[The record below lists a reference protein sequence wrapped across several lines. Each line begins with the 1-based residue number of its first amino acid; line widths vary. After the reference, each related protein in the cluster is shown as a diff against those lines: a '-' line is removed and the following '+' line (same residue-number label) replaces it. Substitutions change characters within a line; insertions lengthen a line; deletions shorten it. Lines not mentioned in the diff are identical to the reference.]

1 MNLMKKITAFIII
14 ALSLSSCVSIR
25 VFNDLESRYAQLKDN
40 FNRQT
45 KSIETLN
52 TEIKDLTEKFITLE
66 NTLEETE
73 KSLNQKQQKIEK
85 LESSL
90 DLLKLNSE
98 TALKESIA
106 ENESLLDKIALREN
120 ELTDRMARVDELE
133 GLIARQEEAMRS
145 LKEKLSDALL
155 NFEGKGLTV
164 EARDGK
170 VYVSMENK
178 LLFRSGSW
186 TVESDGE
193 RAIAGLGSVL
203 ADNPD
208 ISVLIEGHT
217 DNVPYSGKGPL
228 KGNWDLST
236 KRATAIVKQLLE
248 NPDILPQ
255 NLTAAGRGE
264 YLPIA
269 PNSTRVGR
277 ASNRRIEVVLSP
289 QLDEIKQ
296 IINTID

>member
-1 MNLMKKITAFIII
+1 MKKITAFIVIL
-14 ALSLSSCVSIR
+14 LSLNSCVSNR

-45 KSIETLN
+45 KSIENLN
-52 TEIKDLTEKFITLE
+52 TEIKDLTKKFITLE
-66 NTLEETE
+66 ETLEITE
-73 KSLNQKQQKIEK
+73 DSLNQKQQKLEQ
-85 LESSL
+85 LESSI
-90 DLLKLNSE
+90 DLLKQNSE
-98 TALKESIA
+98 TELKKRIA
-106 ENESLLDKIALREN
+106 ENEELMEKIAEREN
-120 ELTDRMARVDELE
+120 ELAERMARVDELE
-133 GLIARQEEAMRS
+133 GLITRQQEAMRN

-155 NFEGKGLTV
+155 NFEDKGLTV

-186 TVESDGE
+186 KVGAEG
-193 RAIAGLGSVL
+193 RLAIEELGNVL

-208 ISVLIEGHT
+208 IAILIEGHT

-236 KRATAIVKQLLE
+236 KRATAIVNQLLE

-269 PNSTRVGR
+269 PNSSRQGR
-277 ASNRRIEVVLSP
+277 AANRRIEVVLSP
-289 QLDEIKQ
+289 KLDEIKQ

>member
-1 MNLMKKITAFIII
+1 MKKIIAFIFIL
-14 ALSLSSCVSIR
+14 LSLNSCVSNR

-45 KSIETLN
+45 KSIENLN
-52 TEIKDLTEKFITLE
+52 VEIKDLTKKFITLE
-66 NTLEETE
+66 ETLEKTE
-73 KSLNQKQQKIEK
+73 DSLNQKQQKLEQ

-90 DLLKLNSE
+90 DLLKQNSE
-98 TALKESIA
+98 TELKKRIA
-106 ENESLLDKIALREN
+106 ENEELMEKIAEREN
-120 ELTDRMARVDELE
+120 ELADRMARVDELE
-133 GLIARQEEAMRS
+133 GLITRQQEAMRN

-155 NFEGKGLTV
+155 NFEDKGLTV

-186 TVESDGE
+186 TVGAEG
-193 RAIAGLGSVL
+193 RLAIEELGNVL

-208 ISVLIEGHT
+208 ITILIEGHT

-236 KRATAIVKQLLE
+236 KRATAIVNQLLE

-269 PNSTRVGR
+269 PNSSRQGR
-277 ASNRRIEVVLSP
+277 AANRRIEVVLSP
-289 QLDEIKQ
+289 KLDEIKQ

>member
-1 MNLMKKITAFIII
+1 MKKNTAFIVIL
-14 ALSLSSCVSIR
+14 LSLNSCVSNR

-45 KSIETLN
+45 KSIENLN
-52 TEIKDLTEKFITLE
+52 TEIKDLTKKFVTLKDTLE
-66 NTLEETE
+66 KTE
-73 KSLNQKQQKIEK
+73 DSLNQKQQKLEQ

-90 DLLKLNSE
+90 DLLKQNSE
-98 TALKESIA
+98 TELKKRIA
-106 ENESLLDKIALREN
+106 ENEELMEKIAEREN
-120 ELTDRMARVDELE
+120 ELADRMARVDELE
-133 GLIARQEEAMRS
+133 GLITRQQEAMRN

-155 NFEGKGLTV
+155 NFEDKGLTV

-186 TVESDGE
+186 TVGVEG
-193 RAIAGLGSVL
+193 RLAIEELGNVL

-208 ISVLIEGHT
+208 IAILIEGHT
-217 DNVPYSGKGPL
+217 DNVPYRGKGPL

-248 NPDILPQ
+248 NPDILAQ

-269 PNSTRVGR
+269 PNSTREGR
-277 ASNRRIEVVLSP
+277 ADNRRIEVVLSP

>member
-1 MNLMKKITAFIII
+1 MKKITAFIVIL
-14 ALSLSSCVSIR
+14 LSLNSCVSNR

-45 KSIETLN
+45 KSIENLN
-52 TEIKDLTEKFITLE
+52 TEIKDLTKKFII
-66 NTLEETE
+66 LEETLE
-73 KSLNQKQQKIEK
+73 KTEDSLNQKQQKLEQ
-85 LESSL
+85 LESSI
-90 DLLKLNSE
+90 DLLKQNSE
-98 TALKESIA
+98 TELQERIA
-106 ENESLLDKIALREN
+106 ENEELMEKIAEREN
-120 ELTDRMARVDELE
+120 ELADRMARVDELE
-133 GLIARQEEAMRS
+133 GLITRQQEAMRN

-155 NFEGKGLTV
+155 NFEDKGLTV

-186 TVESDGE
+186 TVGAEG
-193 RAIAGLGSVL
+193 RLAIEELGNVL

-208 ISVLIEGHT
+208 IAILIEGHT

-236 KRATAIVKQLLE
+236 KRATAIVNQLLE

-269 PNSTRVGR
+269 PNSTRQGR
-277 ASNRRIEVVLSP
+277 AANRRIEVVLSP

>member
-1 MNLMKKITAFIII
+1 MKKTVTFIIV
-14 ALSLSSCVSIR
+14 AFSLNACVSNR
-25 VFNDLESRYAQLKDN
+25 VFNDLESRYADLKTN
-40 FNRQT
+40 FNQQT
-45 KSIETLN
+45 KTIESLN
-52 TEIKDLTEKFITLE
+52 AELKDLTDKFVAQ
-66 NTLEETE
+66 ETALQQVE
-73 KSLNQKQQKIEK
+73 DNLNQKQQKLEQM
-85 LESSL
+85 ESSL

-98 TALKESIA
+98 TALQERIT
-106 ENESLLDKIALREN
+106 ENETLLEKITEREN
-120 ELTDRMARVDELE
+120 ELADRMARVDELE
-133 GLIARQEEAMRS
+133 GLIARQQEAMRT

-155 NFEGKGLTV
+155 NFEDKGLTV

-178 LLFRSGSW
+178 LLFQSGSW
-186 TVESDGE
+186 TVENEGQ
-193 RAIAGLGSVL
+193 RAIDGLGSVL

-208 ISVLIEGHT
+208 IAVLIEGHT

-236 KRATAIVKQLLE
+236 KRATAIVNQLLE
-248 NPDILPQ
+248 NPNILPQ
-255 NLTAAGRGE
+255 NLTAAGRGQ

-269 PNSTRVGR
+269 PNTTREGR
-277 ASNRRIEVVLSP
+277 AANRRIEVVLSP

>member
-1 MNLMKKITAFIII
+1 MKKIIAFIII
-14 ALSLSSCVSIR
+14 LLSLNSCVSNR

-45 KSIETLN
+45 KSIENLN
-52 TEIKDLTEKFITLE
+52 TEIKDLTKKFVTLKETLE
-66 NTLEETE
+66 ITE
-73 KSLNQKQQKIEK
+73 DSLNQKQQKLEQ

-90 DLLKLNSE
+90 DLLKQNSE
-98 TALKESIA
+98 TELKERIA
-106 ENESLLDKIALREN
+106 ENEALMEKIAEREN
-120 ELTDRMARVDELE
+120 ELADRMARVDELE
-133 GLIARQEEAMRS
+133 GLITRQQEAMRN

-155 NFEGKGLTV
+155 NFEDKGLTV

-186 TVESDGE
+186 TVGVEG
-193 RAIAGLGSVL
+193 RLAIEELGNVL

-208 ISVLIEGHT
+208 IAILIEGHT
-217 DNVPYSGKGPL
+217 DNVPYRGKGPL

-248 NPDILPQ
+248 NPDILAQ

-269 PNSTRVGR
+269 PNSTREGR
-277 ASNRRIEVVLSP
+277 AANRRIEVVLSP

>member
-1 MNLMKKITAFIII
+1 MKITAFILI
-14 ALSLSSCVSIR
+14 ALCLTSCVSNR

-40 FNRQT
+40 YNRQT

-52 TEIKDLTEKFITLE
+52 AEIKDLTKKFVA
-66 NTLEETE
+66 LEETFQE
-73 KSLNQKQQKIEK
+73 TEDSLNQKQQKLEQ

-90 DLLKLNSE
+90 DLLKQNSE
-98 TALKESIA
+98 TALKERIA
-106 ENESLLDKIALREN
+106 ENEALMEKIAEREN
-120 ELTDRMARVDELE
+120 ELADRMARVDELE
-133 GLIARQEEAMRS
+133 GLITRQQEAMRN

-155 NFEGKGLTV
+155 NFEDKGLTV

-178 LLFRSGSW
+178 LLFKSGSW
-186 TVESDGE
+186 TVGADG
-193 RAIAGLGSVL
+193 RLAIEELGNVL

-208 ISVLIEGHT
+208 IAILIEGHT

-236 KRATAIVKQLLE
+236 KRATAIVNQLLE
-248 NPDILPQ
+248 NPNILPQ

-269 PNSTRVGR
+269 PNSTREGR
-277 ASNRRIEVVLSP
+277 AANRRIEVVLSP

>member
-1 MNLMKKITAFIII
+1 MKKITAFIVIL
-14 ALSLSSCVSIR
+14 LSLNSCVSNR

-45 KSIETLN
+45 KSIENLN
-52 TEIKDLTEKFITLE
+52 TEIKDLTKKFITLE
-66 NTLEETE
+66 ETLEITE
-73 KSLNQKQQKIEK
+73 DSLNQKQQKLEQ

-90 DLLKLNSE
+90 DLLKQNSE
-98 TALKESIA
+98 TELKKRIA
-106 ENESLLDKIALREN
+106 ENEELMEKIAEREN
-120 ELTDRMARVDELE
+120 ELADRMARVDELE
-133 GLIARQEEAMRS
+133 GLITRQQEAMRK

-155 NFEGKGLTV
+155 NFEDKGLTV

-186 TVESDGE
+186 TVGAEG
-193 RAIAGLGSVL
+193 RLAIEELGNVL

-208 ISVLIEGHT
+208 IAILIEGHT

-236 KRATAIVKQLLE
+236 KRATAIVNQLLE

-269 PNSTRVGR
+269 PNSSRQGR
-277 ASNRRIEVVLSP
+277 AANRRIEVVLSP
-289 QLDEIKQ
+289 KLDEIKQ

>member
-1 MNLMKKITAFIII
+1 MKITAFILIT
-14 ALSLSSCVSIR
+14 LCLTSCVSNR

-40 FNRQT
+40 YNRQT
-45 KSIETLN
+45 KSIENLN
-52 TEIKDLTEKFITLE
+52 TEIKDLTKKFVTIE
-66 NTLEETE
+66 ETLEETE
-73 KSLNQKQQKIEK
+73 DSLNQKQQKLEQ

-90 DLLKLNSE
+90 DLLKQNSE
-98 TALKESIA
+98 TALKERIA
-106 ENESLLDKIALREN
+106 ENEALMEKIAERET
-120 ELTDRMARVDELE
+120 ELAERMARVDELE
-133 GLIARQEEAMRS
+133 GLITRQQEAMRN

-155 NFEGKGLTV
+155 NFEDKGLTV

-186 TVESDGE
+186 TVGAEG
-193 RAIAGLGSVL
+193 RLAIEELGNVL

-208 ISVLIEGHT
+208 IAILIEGHT

-236 KRATAIVKQLLE
+236 KRATAIVNQLLE

-269 PNSTRVGR
+269 ANSTRQGR
-277 ASNRRIEVVLSP
+277 AANRRIEVVLSP

-296 IINTID
+296 IINMID

>member
-1 MNLMKKITAFIII
+1 MKKSISILLIAFSVI
-14 ALSLSSCVSIR
+14 SCVSNR

-40 FNRQT
+40 YNRQT
-45 KSIETLN
+45 KNIESLN
-52 TEIKDLTEKFITLE
+52 AEIKDLTEKFVTLE
-66 NTLEETE
+66 ATLEETE
-73 KSLNQKQQKIEK
+73 DSLNEKQQNLEK

-90 DLLKLNSE
+90 DLLKQNSE
-98 TALKESIA
+98 TALKERIA
-106 ENESLLDKIALREN
+106 ENEVLLEKIAEKKN
-120 ELTDRMARVDELE
+120 ELAERMARVEELE
-133 GLIARQEEAMRS
+133 GLIARQQQAMRN

-155 NFEGKGLTV
+155 NFEDKGLTV

-186 TVESDGE
+186 KVESEGKK
-193 RAIAGLGSVL
+193 AIESLGSVL

-208 ISVLIEGHT
+208 IAVLIEGHT
-217 DNVPYSGKGPL
+217 DNIPYSGKGQL

-236 KRATAIVKQLLE
+236 KRATSIVNLLLE
-248 NPDILPQ
+248 NSYILPQ

-269 PNSTRVGR
+269 PNSTREGR
-277 ASNRRIEVVLSP
+277 AANRRIEVVLSP
-289 QLDEIKQ
+289 QLDEITQ
-296 IINTID
+296 IINTIE

>member
-1 MNLMKKITAFIII
+1 MKKNTTFIVIL
-14 ALSLSSCVSIR
+14 LSLNSCVSNR

-52 TEIKDLTEKFITLE
+52 TEIKDLTKKFVILEDTLE
-66 NTLEETE
+66 KTE
-73 KSLNQKQQKIEK
+73 DSLNQKQQKLEQ

-90 DLLKLNSE
+90 DLLKQNSE
-98 TALKESIA
+98 TELKERIT
-106 ENESLLDKIALREN
+106 ENEALMEKIAKREN
-120 ELTDRMARVDELE
+120 ELADRMARVDELE
-133 GLIARQEEAMRS
+133 GLITRQQEAMRN

-155 NFEGKGLTV
+155 NFEDKGLTV

-186 TVESDGE
+186 TVGAEG
-193 RAIAGLGSVL
+193 RLAIEELGNVL

-208 ISVLIEGHT
+208 IAILIEGHT

-236 KRATAIVKQLLE
+236 KRATAIVNQLLE

-269 PNSTRVGR
+269 PNSSRQGR
-277 ASNRRIEVVLSP
+277 AANRRIEVVLSP
-289 QLDEIKQ
+289 KLDEIKQ

>member
-1 MNLMKKITAFIII
+1 MKKITTFIVIL
-14 ALSLSSCVSIR
+14 LSLNSCVSNR

-45 KSIETLN
+45 KSIENLN
-52 TEIKDLTEKFITLE
+52 TEIKDLTKKFVTLKETLE
-66 NTLEETE
+66 ITE
-73 KSLNQKQQKIEK
+73 DSLNQKQQKLEQ

-90 DLLKLNSE
+90 DLLKQNSE
-98 TALKESIA
+98 TELKERIA
-106 ENESLLDKIALREN
+106 ENEALMEKIAEREN
-120 ELTDRMARVDELE
+120 ELADRMARVDELE
-133 GLIARQEEAMRS
+133 GLITRQQEAMRN

-155 NFEGKGLTV
+155 NFEDKGLTV

-186 TVESDGE
+186 TVGVEG
-193 RAIAGLGSVL
+193 RLAIEELGNVL

-208 ISVLIEGHT
+208 IAILIEGHT
-217 DNVPYSGKGPL
+217 DNVPYRGKGPL

-248 NPDILPQ
+248 NPDILAQ

-269 PNSTRVGR
+269 PNSTREGR
-277 ASNRRIEVVLSP
+277 AANRRIEVVLSP

>member
-1 MNLMKKITAFIII
+1 MKKIIPIILIAF
-14 ALSLSSCVSIR
+14 SLSSCVSNR
-25 VFNDLESRYAQLKDN
+25 VFNNLESRYAQLKDN

-45 KSIETLN
+45 KNIESLH
-52 TEIKDLTEKFITLE
+52 EELTDFKEKYDALQL
-66 NTLEETE
+66 TLEETE
-73 KSLNQKQQKIEK
+73 DSLNQKQQNIEQ

-98 TALKESIA
+98 MALRERIT
-106 ENESLLDKIALREN
+106 ENQALLEKITQREN
-120 ELTDRMARVDELE
+120 ELAVRMARVDELE
-133 GLIARQEEAMRS
+133 GLIARQQETMRN

-155 NFEGKGLTV
+155 NFEDKGLTV

-170 VYVSMENK
+170 VYISMENK

-186 TVESDGE
+186 KVESEGKK
-193 RAIAGLGSVL
+193 AISGLAGVL

-236 KRATAIVKQLLE
+236 KRATAIVNLLLD
-248 NPDILPQ
+248 NPQILPQ

-269 PNSTRVGR
+269 PNSNAEGR
-277 ASNRRIEVVLSP
+277 AANRRIEVVLSP

>member
-1 MNLMKKITAFIII
+1 MKKITALIVIL
-14 ALSLSSCVSIR
+14 LSLNSCVSNR

-45 KSIETLN
+45 KSIENLN
-52 TEIKDLTEKFITLE
+52 TEIKDLTKKFITLE
-66 NTLEETE
+66 ETLEKTE
-73 KSLNQKQQKIEK
+73 DSLNQKQQKLEQ

-90 DLLKLNSE
+90 DLLKQNSE
-98 TALKESIA
+98 TELKKRIA
-106 ENESLLDKIALREN
+106 ENEELMEKIAEREN
-120 ELTDRMARVDELE
+120 ELADRMARVDELE
-133 GLIARQEEAMRS
+133 GLITRQQEAMRN

-155 NFEGKGLTV
+155 NFEDKGLTV

-186 TVESDGE
+186 TVGAEG
-193 RAIAGLGSVL
+193 RLAIEELGNVL

-208 ISVLIEGHT
+208 IAILIEGHT

-269 PNSTRVGR
+269 PNSSRQGR
-277 ASNRRIEVVLSP
+277 AANRRIEVVLSP
-289 QLDEIKQ
+289 KLDEIKQ

>member
-1 MNLMKKITAFIII
+1 MKITAFILI
-14 ALSLSSCVSIR
+14 ALCLSSCVSNR

-40 FNRQT
+40 YNRQT

-52 TEIKDLTEKFITLE
+52 AEIKDLTKKFVALE
-66 NTLEETE
+66 ETLEETE
-73 KSLNQKQQKIEK
+73 DSLNQKQQKLEQ

-90 DLLKLNSE
+90 DLLKQNSE
-98 TALKESIA
+98 TALKERIA
-106 ENESLLDKIALREN
+106 ENEALMEKIAEREN
-120 ELTDRMARVDELE
+120 ELANRMARVDELE
-133 GLIARQEEAMRS
+133 GLITRQQEAMRN

-155 NFEGKGLTV
+155 NFEDKGLTV

-178 LLFRSGSW
+178 LLFKSGSW
-186 TVESDGE
+186 TVGADG
-193 RAIAGLGSVL
+193 RLAIEELGNVL

-208 ISVLIEGHT
+208 IAILIEGHT
-217 DNVPYSGKGPL
+217 DNIPYSGKGPL

-236 KRATAIVKQLLE
+236 KRATAIVNQLLE
-248 NPDILPQ
+248 NPNILPQ

-269 PNSTRVGR
+269 PNSTREGR
-277 ASNRRIEVVLSP
+277 AANRRIEVVLSP

>member
-1 MNLMKKITAFIII
+1 MKKIIAFIVIL
-14 ALSLSSCVSIR
+14 LSLNSCVSNR

-45 KSIETLN
+45 KSIENLN
-52 TEIKDLTEKFITLE
+52 VEIKDLTKKFITLE
-66 NTLEETE
+66 ETLEKTE
-73 KSLNQKQQKIEK
+73 DSLNQKQQKLEQ

-90 DLLKLNSE
+90 DLLKQNSE
-98 TALKESIA
+98 SELKKRIA
-106 ENESLLDKIALREN
+106 ENEELMEKIAEREN
-120 ELTDRMARVDELE
+120 ELADRMARVDELE
-133 GLIARQEEAMRS
+133 GLITRQQEAMRN

-155 NFEGKGLTV
+155 NFEDKGLTV

-186 TVESDGE
+186 TVGAEG
-193 RAIAGLGSVL
+193 RLAIEELGNVL

-208 ISVLIEGHT
+208 IAILIEGHT

-236 KRATAIVKQLLE
+236 KRATAIVNQLLE
-248 NPDILPQ
+248 NPDIIPQ

-269 PNSTRVGR
+269 PNSTRQGR
-277 ASNRRIEVVLSP
+277 AANRRIEVVLSP
-289 QLDEIKQ
+289 KLDEIKQ

>member
-1 MNLMKKITAFIII
+1 MKKITALIVIL
-14 ALSLSSCVSIR
+14 LSLNSCVSNR

-45 KSIETLN
+45 KSIENLN
-52 TEIKDLTEKFITLE
+52 TEIKDLTKKFVTLKDTLE
-66 NTLEETE
+66 KTE
-73 KSLNQKQQKIEK
+73 DSLNQKQQKLEQ

-90 DLLKLNSE
+90 DLLKQNSE
-98 TALKESIA
+98 TELKERIA
-106 ENESLLDKIALREN
+106 ENEALMEKIAEREN
-120 ELTDRMARVDELE
+120 ELADRMARVDELE
-133 GLIARQEEAMRS
+133 GLITRQQEAMRN

-155 NFEGKGLTV
+155 NFEDKGLTV

-186 TVESDGE
+186 TVGAEG
-193 RAIAGLGSVL
+193 RLAIEELGNVL

-208 ISVLIEGHT
+208 IAILIEGHT
-217 DNVPYSGKGPL
+217 DNVPYIGKGPL

-236 KRATAIVKQLLE
+236 KRATAIVNQLLE

-269 PNSTRVGR
+269 PNSTRQGR
-277 ASNRRIEVVLSP
+277 AANRRIEVVLSP

>member
-1 MNLMKKITAFIII
+1 MKKTVTFIIV
-14 ALSLSSCVSIR
+14 AFSLNACVSNR
-25 VFNDLESRYAQLKDN
+25 VFNDLESRYADLKTN
-40 FNRQT
+40 FNQQT
-45 KSIETLN
+45 KTIESLN
-52 TEIKDLTEKFITLE
+52 AELKDLTDKFVAQ
-66 NTLEETE
+66 ETALQQIE
-73 KSLNQKQQKIEK
+73 DSLNQKQQKLEQM
-85 LESSL
+85 ESSL

-98 TALKESIA
+98 TALQERITENEALLEKIA
-106 ENESLLDKIALREN
+106 EREN
-120 ELTDRMARVDELE
+120 ELADRMARVDELE
-133 GLIARQEEAMRS
+133 GLIARQQEAMRT

-155 NFEGKGLTV
+155 NFEDKGLTV

-178 LLFRSGSW
+178 LLFQSGSW
-186 TVESDGE
+186 TVENEGQ
-193 RAIAGLGSVL
+193 RAIDGLGSVL

-208 ISVLIEGHT
+208 IAVLIEGHT

-236 KRATAIVKQLLE
+236 KRATAIVNQLLE
-248 NPDILPQ
+248 NPNILPQ
-255 NLTAAGRGE
+255 NLTAAGRGQ

-269 PNSTRVGR
+269 PNATREGR
-277 ASNRRIEVVLSP
+277 AANRRIEVVLSP

>member
-1 MNLMKKITAFIII
+1 MKKNVVFIIV
-14 ALSLSSCVSIR
+14 AFSLNSCVSKR
-25 VFNDLESRYAQLKDN
+25 VFNDLESRYAQIKN
-40 FNRQT
+40 NYNRQT
-45 KSIETLN
+45 KSIESLN
-52 TEIKDLTEKFITLE
+52 AELRDLTEKFVTLE
-66 NTLEETE
+66 ATLEETE
-73 KSLNQKQQKIEK
+73 DSLNRKQQNLEK

-90 DLLKLNSE
+90 DLLKQNSE
-98 TALKESIA
+98 TALKEGIVENETLLEKIA
-106 ENESLLDKIALREN
+106 EREN
-120 ELTDRMARVDELE
+120 ELANRMARVDELE
-133 GLIARQEEAMRS
+133 DLIASQQQAMLS

-155 NFEGKGLTV
+155 NFEDKGLTV

-186 TVESDGE
+186 SVENEGKK
-193 RAIAGLGSVL
+193 AINGLGSVL

-217 DNVPYSGKGPL
+217 DNIPYGGKGPL

-236 KRATAIVKQLLE
+236 KRATAIVNILLD

-269 PNSTRVGR
+269 PNSSREGR
-277 ASNRRIEVVLSP
+277 ATNRRIEVVLSP
-289 QLDEIKQ
+289 KLDEITQ
-296 IINTID
+296 IINSLE

>member
-1 MNLMKKITAFIII
+1 MKKITTFIVIL
-14 ALSLSSCVSIR
+14 LSLNSCVSNR

-45 KSIETLN
+45 KSIENLN
-52 TEIKDLTEKFITLE
+52 TEIKDLTKKFITLE
-66 NTLEETE
+66 ETLEKTE
-73 KSLNQKQQKIEK
+73 DSLNQKQQKLEQ

-90 DLLKLNSE
+90 DLLKQNSE
-98 TALKESIA
+98 TELKERIA
-106 ENESLLDKIALREN
+106 ENEELMEKIAEREN
-120 ELTDRMARVDELE
+120 ELADRMARVDELE
-133 GLIARQEEAMRS
+133 GLITRQQEAMRN

-155 NFEGKGLTV
+155 NFEDKGLTV

-186 TVESDGE
+186 TVGAEG
-193 RAIAGLGSVL
+193 RLAIEELGNVL

-208 ISVLIEGHT
+208 IAILIEGHT

-236 KRATAIVKQLLE
+236 KRATAIVNQLLE

-269 PNSTRVGR
+269 PNSTRQGR
-277 ASNRRIEVVLSP
+277 AANRRIEVVLSP
-289 QLDEIKQ
+289 KLDEIKQ